1 MAILD
6 TLETTDE
13 PERIW
18 VTNWS
23 TQQITEVATRA
34 NIKQISDSRAREIL
48 KVLRVVGQI
57 LLRGVK
63 ELWTARQR
71 GTRLQ
76 PTTRR
81 KEPAVT
87 VLVPRSRRIAED
99 HSSIGDEIQ

>member
-34 NIKQISDSRAREIL
+34 NIKQINDSRAREIL

-71 GTRLQ
+71 GTRLL
-76 PTTRR
+76 PTTR
-81 KEPAVT
+81 
-87 VLVPRSRRIAED
+87 
-99 HSSIGDEIQ
+99 